1 MLQNIRERFTGTFA
15 IVLLVLLGLSFVFFG
30 ISMPFLGGGYAAK
43 VEGVE
48 IPLARLENA
57 YQAELARFAEFGGEL
72 QPEIRRMIRQGV
84 LDNLIRETLVDV
96 YLVESGYRVTDQMIT
111 DFIQRVPE
119 FRVDGRFSKDR
130 YFAWLDER
138 LLTPTMFEEDQRNAL
153 RLQQFQRGVG
163 ATAFITPAEYR
174 RYLNLYGERRR
185 AAIATW
191 DVDAAAEGMEV
202 SEEDIAAYYDANP
215 SEFQLPESV
224 DLQYV
229 EIDRTQLA
237 RQVELSEEA
246 VRDYYEQSANR
257 YLQDERRQARHI
269 LIEFGDDQ
277 SAAEEQARSLVERA
291 RAGEP
296 FEDLARQYSADSGT
310 AQQGGDL
317 RMSTESQLPNALA
330 SAIFAMNRG
339 DIAGPVRSDFG
350 FHVIRLDEI
359 EAGGPLP
366 LDQVRAELE
375 RELRDRQADDNY
387 RALQR
392 QLSGAL
398 FDGLSIEVIAED
410 AGLELRTVDE
420 FTRSGGGPFGS
431 NQAVIDAVFAPSV
444 LNDGVIS
451 EIVELDAN
459 RAALFKVVEHNPAA
473 QQPFDEVSEQIERQL
488 RADRALQMI
497 RERAV
502 RLQEALRAGA
512 DILEAAPEAGAEVQ
526 PAALYAR
533 QSDDA
538 DARVLDAL
546 FRARKPTNEQP
557 TIGTAVTEEGDHAVF
572 IVTAVVPGRPESIP
586 LAERDAGKLQLAQEA
601 GAADYTAFILEL
613 ERTADIVRTEDAL
626 AGSDF

>member
-43 VEGVE
+43 VEDVE
-48 IPLARLENA
+48 IPLPRLENA

-72 QPEIRRMIRQGV
+72 QPEVRRMIRQGV

-119 FRVDGRFSKDR
+119 FQVDGRFSKDR

-138 LLTPTMFEEDQRNAL
+138 MLTPTMFEEDQRNAL

-163 ATAFITPAEYR
+163 ATAFVTPAEYR
-174 RYLNLYGERRR
+174 RYLNLYEERRR
-185 AAIATW
+185 AAIATL
-191 DVDAAAEGMEV
+191 DVDAAAEGVEV
-202 SEEDIAAYYDANP
+202 SGDDIAAYYEANP

-224 DLQYV
+224 DLQYI

-237 RQVELSEEA
+237 QQVELSEDAIRE
-246 VRDYYEQSANR
+246 YYEQSASR

-269 LIEFGDDQ
+269 LIEFDDDE
-277 SAAEEQARSLVERA
+277 SAAEEQANSLVERA

-317 RMSTESQLPNALA
+317 GMSAESQLPDALA
-330 SAIFAMNRG
+330 SAIFAMNQG
-339 DIAGPVRSDFG
+339 DIVGPVRSDFG
-350 FHVIRLDEI
+350 FHVIRLDEV

-375 RELRDRQADDNY
+375 RELRDREAEDSYQ
-387 RALQR
+387 ALQR

-398 FDGLSIEVIAED
+398 FDGLTIEAIAEN
-410 AGLELRTVDE
+410 AGLELRAVNE
-420 FTRSGGGPFGS
+420 FTRSGGEPFGS

-459 RAALFKVVEHNPAA
+459 RAALFKVAEHNPAA
-473 QQPFDEVSEQIERQL
+473 QQPLDEVSEQIERQL
-488 RADRALQMI
+488 RTDRALQMI

-502 RLQEALRAGA
+502 QLQEALRAGT
-512 DILEAAPEAGAEVQ
+512 DILEAGPEAGAEVR
-526 PAALYAR
+526 PSALYAR
-533 QSDDA
+533 QSEDA
-538 DARVLDAL
+538 DPRILEAL
-546 FRARKPTNEQP
+546 FRTRKPTDEQP

-572 IVTAVVPGRPESIP
+572 VVTAVVPGRPEAIP
-586 LAERDAGKLQLAQEA
+586 LAERDAGKLQLSQQA

-626 AGSDF
+626 AESDF

>member
-1 MLQNIRERFTGTFA
+1 
-15 IVLLVLLGLSFVFFG
+15 
-30 ISMPFLGGGYAAK
+30 
-43 VEGVE
+43 
-48 IPLARLENA
+48 
-57 YQAELARFAEFGGEL
+57 
-72 QPEIRRMIRQGV
+72 
-84 LDNLIRETLVDV
+84 ETLVDV

-191 DVDAAAEGMEV
+191 DVDAAAEGVEV

-229 EIDRTQLA
+229 EVDRTQLA
-237 RQVELSEEA
+237 QQVELSEEA
-246 VRDYYEQSANR
+246 IRDYYEQSANR

-269 LIEFGDDQ
+269 LIELGDDE
-277 SAAEEQARSLVERA
+277 SAAEEQARSIAERV

-317 RMSTESQLPNALA
+317 RMSTESQLPDALA
-330 SAIFAMNRG
+330 SAIFAMNQG

-375 RELRDRQADDNY
+375 RELRDREAEDSY

-398 FDGLSIEVIAED
+398 FDGLSIEAIAED
-410 AGLELRTVDE
+410 AGLELRTVNE
-420 FTRSGGGPFGS
+420 FTRSGGEPFGS
-431 NQAVIDAVFAPSV
+431 NQAVIDAVFAPNV

-459 RAALFKVVEHNPAA
+459 RAALFKVAEHNPAA
-473 QQPFDEVSEQIERQL
+473 QQPLEEVSEQIERQL
-488 RADRALQMI
+488 RADRALQDI
-497 RERAV
+497 RERAAQ
-502 RLQEALRAGA
+502 LQEALRAGA
-512 DILEAAPEAGAEVQ
+512 DILEAAPEAGAEVH

-533 QSDDA
+533 QSEDA
-538 DARVLDAL
+538 DTRVLEAL

-572 IVTAVVPGRPESIP
+572 IVTAAVPGRPETIP

-626 AGSDF
+626 AESDF

>member
-43 VEGVE
+43 VEDVE

-138 LLTPTMFEEDQRNAL
+138 LLTPTMFEENQRNAL

-202 SEEDIAAYYDANP
+202 SEEDVAAWYEANP

-229 EIDRTQLA
+229 EVDRTQLA
-237 RQVELSEEA
+237 QQVELSEEA
-246 VRDYYEQSANR
+246 IRDYYEQSANR

-317 RMSTESQLPNALA
+317 RMSAQSQLPDALA

-339 DIAGPVRSDFG
+339 DIVGPVRSDFG

-375 RELRDRQADDNY
+375 RELRDRQAEDNY

-398 FDGLSIEVIAED
+398 FDGMGIEAIAGD

-459 RAALFKVVEHNPAA
+459 RAALFKVAEHNPAA

-497 RERAV
+497 RERAAQ
-502 RLQEALRAGA
+502 LQEALRAGA

-538 DARVLDAL
+538 DARVLEAL
-546 FRARKPTNEQP
+546 FRARKPTNEQA

-572 IVTAVVPGRPESIP
+572 IVTAVVPGRPETIP

-613 ERTADIVRTEDAL
+613 ERTADIVRKEDAL
-626 AGSDF
+626 AVSDF